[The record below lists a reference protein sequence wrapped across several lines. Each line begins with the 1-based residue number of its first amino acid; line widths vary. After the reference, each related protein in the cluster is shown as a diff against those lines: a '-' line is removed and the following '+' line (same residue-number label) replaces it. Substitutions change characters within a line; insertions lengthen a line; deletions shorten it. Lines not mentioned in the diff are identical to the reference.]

1 VKREHSPQAFKAL
14 PVRRHHDRLGSNS
27 VIGHRFSIG
36 QVRRRQQTYPSALMK
51 TKERPANDQ
60 QKDPMARRET
70 LEFVRA
76 YYKITDPAVRK
87 RAFELTKAM
96 AKGGE

>member
-1 VKREHSPQAFKAL
+1 
-14 PVRRHHDRLGSNS
+14 
-27 VIGHRFSIG
+27 
-36 QVRRRQQTYPSALMK
+36 MK